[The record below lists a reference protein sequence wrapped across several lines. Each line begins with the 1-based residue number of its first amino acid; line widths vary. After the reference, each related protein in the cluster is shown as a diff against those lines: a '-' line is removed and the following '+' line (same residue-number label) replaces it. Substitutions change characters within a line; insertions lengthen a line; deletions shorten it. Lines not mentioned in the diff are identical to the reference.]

1 MTQCATCDRELTAD
15 TGRAFIR
22 IVGQVC
28 RQCGEILRRPTI
40 HVGCVM
46 GASIAEVCRKT
57 DDEFERRRAKLIDD
71 ARGECIRCVLPCDA
85 GTTA

>member
-1 MTQCATCDRELTAD
+1 MTQCATCDRVITDE
-15 TGRAFIR
+15 TGRAFIL

-28 RQCGEILRRPTI
+28 RQCDEILRRPTL

-71 ARGECIRCVLPCDA
+71 ARGECIRRVLPCDA
-85 GTTA
+85 GATV

>member
-1 MTQCATCDRELTAD
+1 MSICAACDRELTEY
-15 TGRAFIR
+15 TGRAFVL

-28 RQCGEILRRPTI
+28 RQCDEILRRPTI

-57 DDEFERRRAKLIDD
+57 AAEFERRRAKLIDD
-71 ARGECIRCVLPCDA
+71 ARGECIRCVLPFDA

>member
-1 MTQCATCDRELTAD
+1 MIQCATCDRELTTA
-15 TGRAFIR
+15 TGRAFIS

-57 DDEFERRRAKLIDD
+57 ATEFERRRAKLIEQ
-71 ARGECIRCVLPCDA
+71 ARDVCADVG
-85 GTTA
+85 